1 MTARKGVLALAGDPV
16 LRDDIDR
23 VAAAAGLKVVHALD
37 PSSRKVWIG
46 AVIVLLD
53 VAAASHCADR
63 ALPRRG
69 PVVAVIA
76 CPGGAGATVFSAAL
90 A

>member
-1 MTARKGVLALAGDPV
+1 
-16 LRDDIDR
+16 
-23 VAAAAGLKVVHALD
+23 VVHALD

-76 CPGGAGATVFSAAL
+76 CPGGAGATVFSAAGANRIRCDSGRRRPL
-90 A
+90 GRGAE